1 MPSYR
6 QAECLQH
13 HDHRHT
19 VQTREVTDN
28 RGLYPPSIKNP
39 ELYCPYSFLIICSH
53 SYQKDQVIQLFLI
66 SAYYASKWVSVS
78 LYTLKTEGFINIQ
91 LMDRKM
97 AGPEQQP
104 FLAMYIR

>member
-6 QAECLQH
+6 QVECLQH

-19 VQTREVTDN
+19 VQMREVTDN

-39 ELYCPYSFLIICSH
+39 ELYCPYSFLIICFH

-66 SAYYASKWVSVS
+66 PAYYASKWVSIS
-78 LYTLKTEGFINIQ
+78 LYTLKTEGFINIR
-91 LMDRKM
+91 LMDREM
-97 AGPEQQP
+97 AGLEQQP